1 MAVSFVDQANTG
13 ADTLAASH
21 QVTRPAG
28 VAAGDVVVLT
38 LVRWESANSFPATT
52 GPSGSVARGSL
63 VAGAGGNWQD
73 SHVFLKYVGAETT
86 YTVSWTGARFSC
98 LVAEFFTGVDAGLDL
113 AAVPFQITSVLNA
126 TAVPTATV
134 TTVAGA
140 GLSWHVNTQGYGS
153 TTTHEPPSGF
163 TETAETDAW
172 AVGHRIASGAGS
184 QSASGAT
191 VAPSQPQ
198 LIASLV
204 ALAPAAGGPSPI
216 TGTGTAAPAAAQAT
230 ASGGVTTVASGAA
243 GAAAAGVA
251 GTGSLDTVH
260 VSGSGAAAAS
270 SALLSGSGQVTAAAT
285 GSPASSPAQ
294 AAGDAA
300 VPVSGSGSAAAAAA
314 VVSGRESAAGPFV
327 VGVSGLHFV
336 DAAGEPILVR
346 GDTVWA
352 FPVNAGR
359 WNGGDWAADFDA
371 YFAARGSQGYNA
383 VYHAAL
389 GSTQNNGPFN
399 TGATFDGHLP
409 FVGGEP
415 GDLNETYWARVDYML
430 DRAEGLGIT
439 VFLNWAYSDD
449 LANAALSGKTSTQCE
464 AYGAALGSRYGNRP
478 NLVWGIGGDYF
489 GSDDTRVT
497 AVLNGIR
504 STGDTHL
511 IAIQYYPET
520 TSRQDLQSGSAQPWG
535 VTNAQYNFVYSY
547 NVLYYGVEEGYAE
560 TPLIPVLWGDGT
572 YDDDSSADRLIMR
585 NHTWWALTSGSRG
598 NIYGGEGIWGWG
610 AGALAQVQST
620 TSGFADEDLPVIRDT
635 FAGLQGWHEL
645 LPDLDS
651 SLVTGGRGTRATSL
665 ASGGGGGQYD
675 GSPQDTWVSVGVT
688 PDGSLAVIYCPTG
701 TTLTVDDTE
710 LAATYT
716 ATWIDPVTGAAT
728 AETVGPTYTT
738 PGTNSVGGNDW
749 VLALAA
755 SDPSSSGSGQAA
767 SAPAVMSGAAAVTA
781 TTAGQ
786 AAPAAAIVSGVGS
799 AAVTASGQASPAAQ
813 VVAGSG
819 GLTAVATAS
828 GQAAAA
834 AATVTGTG
842 EVAVA
847 ASGQVTATGALSG
860 AGSVPSTGAG
870 QATAAPAVAAGL
882 SGSSF
887 GAPVPNPTTVLVAA
901 HSATVDTVAR
911 SGTVEVVP
919 ASATVLVT
927 S

>member
-1 MAVSFVDQANTG
+1 MAVSYVDQANTG
-13 ADTLAASH
+13 ADVLAASR
-21 QVTRPAG
+21 QVTRPAT
-28 VAAGDVVVLT
+28 VESGDVVVLT

-52 GPSGSVARGSL
+52 GPAGSVRRGSII
-63 VAGAGGNWQD
+63 AGAGGSWQD
-73 SHVFLKYVGAETT
+73 SEVFLLRVGSETSW
-86 YTVSWTGARFSC
+86 TVSWTGSRFGC
-98 LVAEFFTGVDAGLDL
+98 LFAEFFRGVDPGLDL
-113 AAVPFQITSVLNA
+113 ATVPFQITSALNTA
-126 TAVPTATV
+126 AVPTATV

-140 GLSWHVNTQGYGS
+140 GLSWHVNTQGYS
-153 TTTHEPPSGF
+153 ATTTHEPPTGF
-163 TETAETDAW
+163 AEAADTDPW
-172 AVGHRIASGAGS
+172 ASAHRIAAADGPV
-184 QSASGAT
+184 SASGAT
-191 VAPSQPQ
+191 ASSSQPQ
-198 LIASLV
+198 MIASLV
-204 ALAPAAGGPSPI
+204 ALAPAAGPSAI
-216 TGTGTAAPAAAQAT
+216 TG
-230 ASGGVTTVASGAA
+230 S
-243 GAAAAGVA
+243 GAAAAAPARAA
-251 GTGSLDTVH
+251 GTGSLDVIS
-260 VSGSGAAAAS
+260 VNGSGAAAAPT
-270 SALLSGSGQVTAAAT
+270 AVVAGAGTVAISGA
-285 GSPASSPAQ
+285 
-294 AAGDAA
+294 
-300 VPVSGSGSAAAAAA
+300 GSAAAPAAK
-314 VVSGRESAAGPFV
+314 VSGRESVAGPFV
-327 VGVSGLHFV
+327 AGVSGLHFV
-336 DAAGEPILVR
+336 DGDGQPILVR

-497 AVLNGIR
+497 AVLDGIR

-520 TSRQDLQSGSAQPWG
+520 TSRQDLQSGAAQPWG

-620 TSGFADEDLPVIRDT
+620 TSGFADQDLPVIRDT
-635 FAGLQGWHEL
+635 FAGLPGWHEL

-710 LAATYT
+710 LVATYT
-716 ATWIDPVTGAAT
+716 ATWLDPVTGAAT

-738 PGTNSVGGNDW
+738 PGTNSASGSDW
-749 VLALAA
+749 VLVLAA

-781 TTAGQ
+781 STAGQ